1 MKQAKQR
8 LDELLAADPNCVLAY
23 KELARFHIMDGH
35 ISSLQF
41 EPGSLES
48 AESALNAAL
57 SVDPEYADAYV
68 LFGHLYRLM
77 DRHDDAVAALER
89 ADAIGTDNPWLQLN
103 WADLLLDE
111 GRPDEAVQRYQ
122 GIMDSKTKN
131 KKAMGVAFEG
141 LIRYYKGIGAY
152 DNADLVYQ
160 QMISYEPDTAWS
172 YGDYASFL
180 LYTKGDYEKAI
191 EYGRKALA
199 IMNYGVG
206 RQALAAALYRKWAE
220 ILIKDDDEIS
230 ARQYLD
236 EAISIYPNI
245 KRIAM
250 YAGSSPHTLLTRDAL
265 RRAGLLPDIIITP

>member
-1 MKQAKQR
+1 MNAMLCKPNTTLRLVVACWTFFACLQVPAAEAPPACGEAEDIKLSLDTYRGNGAILKQAKQR

-141 LIRYYKGIGAY
+141 LIRYYKG
-152 DNADLVYQ
+152 DRCLRQRRSRLPAD
-160 QMISYEPDTAWS
+160 D
-172 YGDYASFL
+172 FL
-180 LYTKGDYEKAI
+180 
-191 EYGRKALA
+191 
-199 IMNYGVG
+199 
-206 RQALAAALYRKWAE
+206 
-220 ILIKDDDEIS
+220 
-230 ARQYLD
+230 
-236 EAISIYPNI
+236 
-245 KRIAM
+245 
-250 YAGSSPHTLLTRDAL
+250 
-265 RRAGLLPDIIITP
+265 

>member
-1 MKQAKQR
+1 M
-8 LDELLAADPNCVLAY
+8 
-23 KELARFHIMDGH
+23 
-35 ISSLQF
+35 SLT
-41 EPGSLES
+41 P
-48 AESALNAAL
+48 
-57 SVDPEYADAYV
+57 
-68 LFGHLYRLM
+68 R
-77 DRHDDAVAALER
+77 
-89 ADAIGTDNPWLQLN
+89 
-103 WADLLLDE
+103 
-111 GRPDEAVQRYQ
+111 GR
-122 GIMDSKTKN
+122 T
-131 KKAMGVAFEG
+131 
-141 LIRYYKGIGAY
+141 
-152 DNADLVYQ
+152 
-160 QMISYEPDTAWS
+160 
-172 YGDYASFL
+172 GDYASFL